1 MNRSTFWASVL
12 KITVSL
18 LLGGGCYSIWL
29 AVFLLA
35 VKSENSVAQGALF
48 FLAPLVTA
56 AGFAAGIAVF
66 ERRGGFD
73 ALRTSWTWPL
83 IGCVVGSVSVYW
95 LGPML
100 IVFTML
106 AGGTLSVIIREFT
119 FFRKTR
125 NRTK

>member
-12 KITVSL
+12 KTTVSL
-18 LLGGGCYSIWL
+18 LLGGGCYSVWL

-56 AGFAAGIAVF
+56 AGFAAGIALF
-66 ERRGGFD
+66 ERRGGID
-73 ALRTSWTWPL
+73 TLRTFVWPL

-95 LGPML
+95 WGPML

-125 NRTK
+125 YRTK

>member
-12 KITVSL
+12 KTTVSL
-18 LLGGGCYSIWL
+18 LLGGGCYSVWL

-66 ERRGGFD
+66 ERRGRFN
-73 ALRTSWTWPL
+73 APRAFAWPL

-95 LGPML
+95 YGPML

-106 AGGTLSVIIREFT
+106 AGGTLSVIIREFI

>member
-1 MNRSTFWASVL
+1 MNRSTFWVPVL
-12 KITVSL
+12 KTTVSL
-18 LLGGGCYSIWL
+18 LLGGVCYSVWL
-29 AVFLLA
+29 GVFLLA

-73 ALRTSWTWPL
+73 LPRTMTWPL

-95 LGPML
+95 YGPML

-106 AGGTLSVIIREFT
+106 AGGTLGVIIREFII
-119 FFRKTR
+119 FRKTH
-125 NRTK
+125 NRK

>member
-12 KITVSL
+12 KTTVSL

-73 ALRTSWTWPL
+73 ALRTFAWPL

-95 LGPML
+95 YGPML

-106 AGGTLSVIIREFT
+106 AGGTLGVIIREFT

>member
-1 MNRSTFWASVL
+1 MNRSIFWASVL
-12 KITVSL
+12 KTTVSL
-18 LLGGGCYSIWL
+18 LLGGVCYSVWL

-35 VKSENSVAQGALF
+35 VKSEHSVAQGALF

-56 AGFAAGIAVF
+56 AGFAAGIAVV

-73 ALRTSWTWPL
+73 LPGMFGWPL
-83 IGCVVGSVSVYW
+83 IGCVIGSVSVY
-95 LGPML
+95 LYGPML

-106 AGGTLSVIIREFT
+106 AGGTLGVIIREFI